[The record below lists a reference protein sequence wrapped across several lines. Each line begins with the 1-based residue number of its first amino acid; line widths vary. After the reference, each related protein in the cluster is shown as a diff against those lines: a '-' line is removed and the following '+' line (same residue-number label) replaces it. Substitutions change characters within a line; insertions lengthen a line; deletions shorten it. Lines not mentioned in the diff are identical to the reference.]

1 MEVLLM
7 TEFAMLVIAV
17 IAAVLGVLEKLLG
30 AAKAYLELRRSNEG
44 NAPLPKA
51 HGTDRPKHLKE

>member
-1 MEVLLM
+1 M